1 MSVKRNRNIVVKS
14 QFNINGSRGK
24 HVGGFITDYV
34 SRPDATSP
42 SASYIPSPMHVPVQ
56 GDGVSF
62 TLDKTAL
69 TRQETLDIAE
79 HVEGLHQGGK
89 RAIQQM
95 VISFDPD
102 YLVEQKVVDPTAE
115 IVRRGDY
122 TGRYDDVRLRHAIRQ
137 GFYGLLD
144 NDKYVDGKMIA
155 AIQHDTTHLH
165 VHAVLYEDGDEIG
178 RKHGKEERGV
188 IKESSLN
195 QLAHNIDRELTRT
208 QPILAPTPSQL
219 EVTNVKKDA
228 TPRLREQDAQSM
240 PYIDTYL
247 ELLQYTLDKQRAE
260 EDEKQRLEKEEQD
273 ALYARFQR
281 ELNEQHEYD

>member
-42 SASYIPSPMHVPVQ
+42 SASYIPPALHTPVQ

-79 HVEGLHQGGK
+79 HVEELHQSGK

-102 YLVEQKVVDPTAE
+102 YLVEQKVVDPSAE

-122 TGRYDDVRLRHAIRQ
+122 VGHYDDVRLRHAIRQ

-219 EVTNVKKDA
+219 EVTHTKNHNA
-228 TPRLREQDAQSM
+228 PRMREQEIPSM

-247 ELLQYTLDKQRAE
+247 ELLQYTLAQQSK
-260 EDEKQRLEKEEQD
+260 DEKRRREQEEQD
-273 ALYARFQR
+273 ALYARFQQ

>member
-42 SASYIPSPMHVPVQ
+42 SAAYIPPALHAPVQ

-79 HVEGLHQGGK
+79 HVESLHQGGK

-102 YLVEQKVVDPTAE
+102 YLIEQKVVDPSAE

-122 TGRYDDVRLRHAIRQ
+122 AGHYDDVRLRHAIRQ

-208 QPILAPTPSQL
+208 QPTLAPTPSQL
-219 EVTNVKKDA
+219 EVTHVKKDE
-228 TPRLREQDAQSM
+228 TPRLREQEVPSM

-247 ELLQYTLDKQRAE
+247 ELLQYTLAQQSK
-260 EDEKQRLEKEEQD
+260 DEKRRREQEEQD
-273 ALYARFQR
+273 ALYARF
-281 ELNEQHEYD
+281 